1 MITFITAADLALVHR
16 LEPIDYTEL
25 TMDGIVSDQD
35 RTKFKN
41 LRHRF
46 QELSDFF
53 KVRYDGEYGIFESER
68 AIGNPVGRGGSLR
81 RVWSGIFKGSSKKYY
96 AAQIS
101 FVINAPKQCL
111 EVGFYFGRGNAPE
124 LERNERLDFEAQLRQ
139 IGNLLA
145 GEIRNNPAL
154 QKRYYELFELG
165 FKAEIEDQPVSP
177 EQWLANAATNPAWSS
192 ILFSMTPNPLG
203 YIDTSLIDFYV
214 SMVMPLMSVI
224 PTRINDP
231 ATRRIR
237 RNITA
242 LTPEERAEKAK
253 RLALIG
259 QAGEEFIMEQERIR
273 LTAANI
279 IKPDYP
285 CHKALESD
293 NEGYDILSCEPDG
306 EDLYIEVKTTTMPR
320 GHAWAKTFFISKR
333 EHDFYKA
340 NKSRYRLY
348 RVWNI
353 YDQPTFEEIDLE
365 TVKLETDGYRAIIPT
380 E

>member
-25 TMDGIVSDQD
+25 TMDGIVSDHD

-53 KVRYDGEYGIFESER
+53 KARYDGEYGIFESER

-145 GEIRNNPAL
+145 GEIRNNPA
-154 QKRYYELFELG
+154 
-165 FKAEIEDQPVSP
+165 
-177 EQWLANAATNPAWSS
+177 WSS

-259 QAGEEFIMEQERIR
+259 QAGEEFIMEQESIR

-293 NEGYDILSCEPDG
+293 NEGYDILSCGPDG

-365 TVKLETDGYRAIIPT
+365 TVKLETDGYRAIIPPG
-380 E
+380 